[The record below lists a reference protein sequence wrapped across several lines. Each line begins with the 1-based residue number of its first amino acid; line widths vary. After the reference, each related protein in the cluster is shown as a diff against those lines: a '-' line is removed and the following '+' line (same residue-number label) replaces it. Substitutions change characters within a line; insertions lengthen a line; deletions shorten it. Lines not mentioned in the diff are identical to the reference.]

1 MQDGGK
7 CRRNYM
13 LIINNEN
20 AWNWAERHISPLSSG
35 FSLKSKSVS
44 IPKLGK
50 RPKFPS
56 GVGLGSSLSMASWI
70 NQREQELNVVF
81 VSVGQ
86 LRRSGG
92 L

>member
-1 MQDGGK
+1 MIDGTFKEKGQ
-7 CRRNYM
+7 
-13 LIINNEN
+13 
-20 AWNWAERHISPLSSG
+20 
-35 FSLKSKSVS
+35 
-44 IPKLGK
+44 IPKTSGRSPTNLHFGSLQRK